1 MAYRLLK
8 LSEEKA
14 TKAMLDVA
22 ATSIKNSIVLAFQHK
37 NKPLKKHIPRQ
48 VVMAI
53 LLKVFKAQRENI
65 TSGNNALCLLI
76 IIRRQLI
83 LSLLYHLFDSNWT
96 CRPMFYY
103 LLGNIYYY
111 LIIRSYFYYLL
122 LKICYYLISHHFIEN
137 FFVFISSIAV
147 KVLKF
152 P

>member
-1 MAYRLLK
+1 MGIYVNRFSRAVFLFFCLFNLEVLRMAYRLLK

-22 ATSIKNSIVLAFQHK
+22 ATSIKNIILLAFPHK

-76 IIRRQLI
+76 IIRR
-83 LSLLYHLFDSNWT
+83 
-96 CRPMFYY
+96 
-103 LLGNIYYY
+103 
-111 LIIRSYFYYLL
+111 
-122 LKICYYLISHHFIEN
+122 
-137 FFVFISSIAV
+137 
-147 KVLKF
+147 
-152 P
+152 